1 MTHPIQRSISKV
13 KRRVALNQVLRAV
26 GWAVLIGLLAAS
38 ALVIV
43 DRLLPM
49 TVIPLFAYG
58 IAAGVALII
67 ALAFA
72 VRNLPG
78 EADAAVLLD
87 DKLGLKDKLGTA
99 LYAATLENQNELT
112 QQIAREAD
120 VAAEQAR
127 VMVAKAAP
135 IEMARVWNFTP
146 IALAV
151 LLGAFVFMPAD
162 EFDPLG
168 QIAEAEAEAEEQRLA
183 EEGEV
188 IINTIE
194 QGLDEP
200 DEESDQ
206 KIAEG
211 LPDELRDQLVSI
223 SDQVRKDPASAEEK
237 LKEAESLISDAESRL
252 GEQADVIE
260 AAFNPLKSAAS
271 GLDPGQTGPADE
283 FTRAMNQAD
292 FEKAKDALAEMQEAI
307 DSGEYSEEE
316 RQQLQQQLNNIA
328 SQLQQQAQAAQQA
341 QQQAAQQ
348 AQQQMAQQLQQS
360 GMSQQQA
367 QQLAQQAAQQMQQG
381 QQGQQQQGQQ
391 GQQGQ
396 QSQQSQQSQQ
406 ATQQQVQQQ
415 LQQALQQQGMSQQQA
430 QQQAQQMA
438 QQMQQQMQQSQGQQQ
453 SGQMQQQLSQ
463 GLQQMAGQCNNP
475 GGQQGQQGQQA
486 GQQGQQGQQGGQ
498 QGQGQGQGQ
507 QGGQSAQQAIN
518 QMAQM
523 QQQLQQM
530 QQQQGQMQQAMQQ
543 MQQMQQQGGGGQGP
557 GWGTGDGGNPYGA
570 QSPGYQHQSYAAQD
584 IQQGEG
590 RVIASWS
597 ENGEVA
603 PGEAT
608 VQFNASR
615 TEAVQAAER
624 AVTEDRV
631 PRRYHESVKDY
642 FQQLPEDPNA
652 GRAPAAPR

>member
-1 MTHPIQRSISKV
+1 MTSPIQSSIKKV
-13 KRRVALNQVLRAV
+13 QRRVATNRVLKAF
-26 GWAVLIGLLAAS
+26 GWAVLVGLLAAT
-38 ALVIV
+38 AMLVV

-49 TVIPLFAYG
+49 TVIPAWSYG
-58 IAAGVALII
+58 IAGGTALII
-67 ALAFA
+67 ALCFA
-72 VRNLPG
+72 LGSLPRD
-78 EADAAVLLD
+78 EDAAVLLD
-87 DKLGLKDKLGTA
+87 EKLGLKDKLGTA
-99 LYAATLENQNELT
+99 LYTATLEEQNELT
-112 QQIAREAD
+112 EQVAREAD
-120 VAAEQAR
+120 EAAQQAR
-127 VMVAKAAP
+127 VMVDQAAP
-135 IEMARVWNFTP
+135 IEFARVWNYTP
-146 IALAV
+146 IAAAVLLAV
-151 LLGAFVFMPAD
+151 LFLVPEDLG
-162 EFDPLG
+162 DPLG
-168 QIAEAEAEAEEQRLA
+168 QVAAAEAEAEEKRIA

-188 IINTIE
+188 IINTIQE
-194 QGLDEP
+194 SLDEP

-211 LPDELRDQLVSI
+211 LPDELRDQIVSL
-223 SDQVRKDPASAEEK
+223 SDEIRKDPGSAEEK

-260 AAFNPLKSAAS
+260 ATFNPLQSAAS

-283 FTRAMNQAD
+283 FTRAMNQGD
-292 FEKAKDALAEMQEAI
+292 FEKAKEALAEMQKAI
-307 DSGEYSEEE
+307 EEGTYSEDE

-328 SQLQQQAQAAQQA
+328 QQLDQQAQQAQQA
-341 QQQAAQQ
+341 QQQAQQ
-348 AQQQMAQQLQQS
+348 NAQQQMAQQLQQS

-367 QQLAQQAAQQMQQG
+367 QQQAQQMSQQMQQNMQQGQQNQQG
-381 QQGQQQQGQQ
+381 QQGQNQQQNQQGQNQQGQQ

-396 QSQQSQQSQQ
+396 QM
-406 ATQQQVQQQ
+406 TQQQMQQQ

-430 QQQAQQMA
+430 QQQAQQMV
-438 QQMQQQMQQSQGQQQ
+438 QQMQQQMQQGQGQQQ

-463 GLQQMAGQCNNP
+463 GLQQMS
-475 GGQQGQQGQQA
+475 QQSQQA
-486 GQQGQQGQQGGQ
+486 GQQGQQQGQ
-498 QGQGQGQGQ
+498 QGQQQGQ

-543 MQQMQQQGGGGQGP
+543 MQQMQNQGGGQGGKP
-557 GWGTGDGGNPYGA
+557 GSWGDAEGGNPFGP
-570 QSPGYQHQSYAAQD
+570 QSPGYQSQSYAAQD

-590 RVIASWS
+590 RVIASWT

-608 VQFNASR
+608 VEYNASR

-624 AVTEDRV
+624 AVTEDRT
-631 PRRYHESVKDY
+631 PRRYHEAIKDY

>member
-1 MTHPIQRSISKV
+1 MTNPIHRSIKKV
-13 KRRVALNQVLRAV
+13 QRRIAFNRVLKAM
-26 GWAVLIGLLAAS
+26 GWAVLVGLFAAS
-38 ALVIV
+38 AMLIV

-49 TVIPLFAYG
+49 TVMPIWAYG
-58 IAAGVALII
+58 IAVGI
-67 ALAFA
+67 ALVGAMAFA
-72 VRNLPG
+72 FQGLPRD
-78 EADAAVLLD
+78 EDAAVLLD
-87 DKLGLKDKLGTA
+87 EKLGLKDKLGTA
-99 LYAATLENQNELT
+99 LYAATLEQQNEWT
-112 QQIAREAD
+112 EQIAREAD

-135 IEMARVWNFTP
+135 IQLARVWNYTP
-146 IALAV
+146 IAAAVLLAV
-151 LLGAFVFMPAD
+151 LFLVPEQLG
-162 EFDPLG
+162 DPLG
-168 QIAEAEAEAEEQRLA
+168 QIAAAEVEAEEKRLA

-194 QGLDEP
+194 QGLDDPE
-200 DEESDQ
+200 DEGNQ

-211 LPDELRDQLVSI
+211 LPDALRDQLVSI
-223 SDQVRKDPASAEEK
+223 SDQVRNDPTTAEEK

-292 FEKAKDALAEMQEAI
+292 FEKAKDALKEMQDAI
-307 DSGEYSEEE
+307 DSGTYDEKE

-328 SQLQQQAQAAQQA
+328 QQLQQQSQQAQQA

-367 QQLAQQAAQQMQQG
+367 QQMAQQAAQQMQQQQQGQQG

-391 GQQGQ
+391 GQQQQGQ
-396 QSQQSQQSQQ
+396 QGQG
-406 ATQQQVQQQ
+406 QQQVQQQ

-438 QQMQQQMQQSQGQQQ
+438 QQMQQQMQQGQGQQQ

-475 GGQQGQQGQQA
+475 GQGQQGQQGQ
-486 GQQGQQGQQGGQ
+486 GQQG

-523 QQQLQQM
+523 QQQLQRM
-530 QQQQGQMQQAMQQ
+530 QQQQGSMQQAMQQ
-543 MQQMQQQGGGGQGP
+543 MQQMQKGGGGGGQGQ
-557 GWGTGDGGNPYGA
+557 GWGSGEGGNPFGA

-615 TEAVQAAER
+615 TEAVRSAER

-652 GRAPAAPR
+652 GKAPAAPR